1 MFAQVHLHRDSI
13 HIVLLVYEKYLEAK
27 VSHIMDLTINDDTGV
42 DIVAAIN
49 KISISGVQEKIS
61 AIIKKGKIII
71 TPEGE
76 SGRYILKPIPEYK
89 SLRFRH
95 NIPANEHL
103 TMQIASQVYKINT
116 AANALAFFADG
127 NPLYITKRF
136 DYKADGSKI
145 KQDDFASIA
154 GKTERNSG
162 KDFKYSGSYE
172 DIANLLKQSVSAW
185 QVEMEKF
192 FTLVVFNYLFS
203 NGDAHLKNFSLQETD
218 GGDYVLTPAYD
229 LMNTSIHVNDGDFAL
244 QDGLIP
250 ESVYSDVYS
259 RTLHPCKDDFITFGT
274 CIGVLPKKIV
284 SIIEMFATEQ
294 PKVYELIEN
303 SFLEEKVKRM
313 YKQSYQERLHRF
325 QRRNHLLAKRRL
337 LRARFR
343 LQNEKVV
350 RVFGYVPSHQEGKRG
365 NQYHEQSDK
374 PVRHEHHNQGDDDH
388 QNARKQLCKAHE

>member
-1 MFAQVHLHRDSI
+1 MKTINVCPGTLASGFSTYSPLCLRKVF
-13 HIVLLVYEKYLEAK
+13 EGKK
-27 VSHIMDLTINDDTGV
+27 VSHIMDFSLNDNTGEE
-42 DIVAAIN
+42 IVASIN
-49 KISISGVQEKIS
+49 KISISGAQEKIS
-61 AIIKKGKIII
+61 AVIKNGKIII

-154 GKTERNSG
+154 GKTEKNSG

-172 DIANLLKQSVSAW
+172 DIANLLKKSVSAW

-203 NGDAHLKNFSLQETD
+203 NGDAHLKNFSLQETN

-229 LMNTSIHVNDGDFAL
+229 LMNTSIHINDEDFAL
-244 QDGLIP
+244 QGGLIP
-250 ESVYSDVYS
+250 KVAYSGVYS

-274 CIGVLPKKIV
+274 RIGVLPKRML

-325 QRRNHLLAKRRL
+325 QRS
-337 LRARFR
+337 
-343 LQNEKVV
+343 E
-350 RVFGYVPSHQEGKRG
+350 
-365 NQYHEQSDK
+365 
-374 PVRHEHHNQGDDDH
+374 
-388 QNARKQLCKAHE
+388 

>member
-1 MFAQVHLHRDSI
+1 MKTINVCPGTLALGFSTYSPLCLRKVF
-13 HIVLLVYEKYLEAK
+13 EGKK
-27 VSHIMDLTINDDTGV
+27 VSHVLDMSIDDDTGV
-42 DIVAAIN
+42 DIITAIN

-71 TPEGE
+71 TPVGE
-76 SGRYILKPIPEYK
+76 SGRYILKPIPEHK

-103 TMQIASQVYKINT
+103 TMQIANQVYKINT

-172 DIANLLKQSVSAW
+172 DIAKLLKQSVSAW

-192 FTLVVFNYLFS
+192 FALVVFNYLFS

-229 LMNTSIHVNDGDFAL
+229 LMNTSIHINDGDFAL

-250 ESVYSDVYS
+250 ESAYSDVYS
-259 RTLHPCKDDFITFGT
+259 QTLHPCKDDFITFGT
-274 CIGVLPKKIV
+274 RIGVLPKKIV

-294 PKVYELIEN
+294 LKVYELIEN

-313 YKQSYQERLHRF
+313 YKQSYLERLHRF
-325 QRRNHLLAKRRL
+325 QR
-337 LRARFR
+337 
-343 LQNEKVV
+343 
-350 RVFGYVPSHQEGKRG
+350 
-365 NQYHEQSDK
+365 SDK
-374 PVRHEHHNQGDDDH
+374 
-388 QNARKQLCKAHE
+388 

>member
-1 MFAQVHLHRDSI
+1 MKTTDVCPGTLASGFNTYSPLCLRKVF
-13 HIVLLVYEKYLEAK
+13 EGKK
-27 VSHIMDLTINDDTGV
+27 VSHIMDFSINDDTSGE
-42 DIVAAIN
+42 IVASVN

-71 TPEGE
+71 TPAGE
-76 SGRYILKPIPEYK
+76 TGRYIIKPVPEYRN
-89 SLRFRH
+89 LRFRH

-127 NPLYITKRF
+127 SPFYITKRF

-192 FTLVVFNYLFS
+192 FTLIVFNYLFS
-203 NGDAHLKNFSLQETD
+203 NGDAHLKNFSLQETE

-274 CIGVLPKKIV
+274 RIGVLPKKLA

-294 PKVYELIEN
+294 PKVYKLIEN

-325 QRRNHLLAKRRL
+325 QRSAK
-337 LRARFR
+337 
-343 LQNEKVV
+343 
-350 RVFGYVPSHQEGKRG
+350 
-365 NQYHEQSDK
+365 
-374 PVRHEHHNQGDDDH
+374 
-388 QNARKQLCKAHE
+388 

>member
-1 MFAQVHLHRDSI
+1 MKKIEVCPGTLAQGFDTYSPICIRKVF
-13 HIVLLVYEKYLEAK
+13 EGKK
-27 VSHIMDLTINDDTGV
+27 VSHIMDFSINDNTEG
-42 DIVAAIN
+42 DIVASIN
-49 KISISGVQEKIS
+49 KISISGVQEKMS
-61 AIIKKGKIII
+61 AIIRKGKIII

-76 SGRYILKPIPEYK
+76 SGRYIIKPIPDYK
-89 SLRFRH
+89 NLRFRN

-116 AANALAFFADG
+116 AENALAFFADG
-127 NPLYITKRF
+127 NPMYITKRF
-136 DYKADGSKI
+136 DYKTDGSKI

-154 GKTERNSG
+154 GKTERNGG

-172 DIANLLKQSVSAW
+172 DIAKLLQQYVPAW
-185 QVEMEKF
+185 QVEMAKY
-192 FTLVVFNYLFS
+192 FTIVVFNYLFS

-229 LMNTSIHVNDGDFAL
+229 LMNTSIHVNDEDFAL

-250 ESVYSDVYS
+250 KSEYSDVYS

-274 CIGVLPKKIV
+274 RIGVLPKKLT
-284 SIIEMFATEQ
+284 SIIELFATEQ

-325 QRRNHLLAKRRL
+325 QR
-337 LRARFR
+337 
-343 LQNEKVV
+343 
-350 RVFGYVPSHQEGKRG
+350 
-365 NQYHEQSDK
+365 SDK
-374 PVRHEHHNQGDDDH
+374 
-388 QNARKQLCKAHE
+388 